1 MRLHELPQLPAM
13 DTNDVAVHP
22 QHDANAAILL
32 TATGTN
38 YKQNRSPEIFLSKT
52 ILLCQVVLYAD
63 VFLLH

>member
-38 YKQNRSPEIFLSKT
+38 YKQNRLPEIFLSK
-52 ILLCQVVLYAD
+52 LFCYVK
-63 VFLLH
+63 